1 MLRWIAIAGL
11 SLTACGGSSTRVVS
25 DAWPEA
31 AETEAARIAVQATAG
46 SEMAMLRSTRSENG
60 FYGKDAQ
67 AEINQI
73 LRFLEGQ

>member
-1 MLRWIAIAGL
+1 MLRWFAIVGF
-11 SLTACGGSSTRVVS
+11 SLTACGGSTTRVVS

-31 AETEAARIAVQATAG
+31 AESEAVSNPVQTTSG
-46 SEMAMLRSTRSENG
+46 SEVAMLRSTRSENG

>member
-1 MLRWIAIAGL
+1 MLRWIAIVGL
-11 SLTACGGSSTRVVS
+11 SLTACGGSTTRVVS

-31 AETEAARIAVQATAG
+31 TESEAVSNAVQTTTG
-46 SEMAMLRSTRSENG
+46 SEVAMLRSTRSENG